1 MRLVGCLLLLSGF
14 FLALAAL
21 VLLPALGQRFGFVV
35 AGVGVEVLGV
45 ALLTRAYTA
54 MQKEQNEPSAMSA
67 LHYVD
72 PAGCG
77 GLVAYPP
84 GAGPLTVCCACDA
97 GNPVRGWSGGDLFCD
112 LWIFLGGICRRRS
125 ACVPYRHRD
134 VGLAGCG
141 DFLPGGL
148 ATDPLDAASFNKAL
162 TLCLEMFAAGLAAMI
177 PLSAGTD
184 RWRLAP
190 ISIASGVLGAIIFPI
205 FAHWVW
211 GAGWLAQLGT
221 NFGIPGFVDAG
232 GAGVIQVVG
241 GLMAVSVAWITGPR
255 RGKFAEDGMPAA
267 IPGHNIVQVLFG
279 CLLALVGWIGLDSA
293 ASILFYGAGPQQ
305 VVWVVINA
313 MLSASAG
320 SLAALMITRSRYRK
334 PDASISANGWIAGL
348 VAGSAACAMVSPVAA
363 IGVGL
368 VSGGLVTYMIEIAEL
383 RLQVDDPGGAV
394 SVHAGAGLWGLIAV
408 GLFGHFVDGY
418 RAEHVLAQLIGV
430 AALLGFILPLIYG
443 VNLLLDR
450 FVPYRVDSDGD
461 WQGMDIRELG
471 AGAYPEF
478 VVHADEFVP
487 R

>member
-1 MRLVGCLLLLSGF
+1 MNQVLCLLCIMLIPLAAAG
-14 FLALAAL
+14 LALIHQGLGRSRSAAHAML
-21 VLLPALGQRFGFVV
+21 ATLCAMGVAAIFFVVFGFAW
-35 AGVGVEVLGV
+35 AG
-45 ALLTRAYTA
+45 Y
-54 MQKEQNEPSAMSA
+54 
-67 LHYVD
+67 
-72 PAGCG
+72 AGGAVHSFHAG
-77 GLVAYPP
+77 GAHWDWL
-84 GAGPLTVCCACDA
+84 GAGT
-97 GNPVRGWSGGDLFCD
+97 F
-112 LWIFLGGICRRRS
+112 F
-125 ACVPYRHRD
+125 
-134 VGLAGCG
+134 
-141 DFLPGGL
+141 PGGL
-148 ATDPLDAASFNKAL
+148 AADGLDVASFNKAL

-190 ISIASGVLGAIIFPI
+190 MCVASGVLGAVLFPV
-205 FAHWVW
+205 FAHWAW
-211 GAGWLAQLGT
+211 GGGWLAQLGA
-221 NFGIPGFVDAG
+221 NFGIAGFVDAG
-232 GAGVIQVVG
+232 GAGVVQVVG
-241 GLMAVSVAWITGPR
+241 GLMAVCVAWIAGPR

-267 IPGHNIVQVLFG
+267 IPGHNIVHVLFG

-313 MLSASAG
+313 MLSASGGA
-320 SLAALMITRSRYRK
+320 LAALMITRARYKK

-363 IGVGL
+363 IDIGL
-368 VSGGLVTYMIEIAEL
+368 VSGVLVTYMIEIAEL

-408 GLFGHFVDGY
+408 GLFGHFADGS
-418 RAEHVLAQLIGV
+418 RATHVLGQLVGV
-430 AALLGFILPLIYG
+430 AALLGFMLPLIFG